1 MLRGTF
7 IWLLSLPPLFLFAQ
21 KAEFDSIVNL
31 LDGHP
36 EHDTIRVEWLMQ
48 LQRYSVFDDAEDF
61 LPYMEEALEISQE
74 IGYGSGIGN
83 ALNGLGV
90 YHFKRSDYEVAL
102 DYVLRSID
110 VLDSLGL
117 EDDLILPYNNLAMIN
132 SRLEHYEEAQEAYRF
147 IIKQLEPNGPS
158 MQLAAVNNN
167 LGISLYAE
175 KKFAESLPYF
185 EQVVSIATELNFPPG
200 IALGEIN
207 WAKALNDLN
216 RPEEA
221 LVQATPAYELSLKLG
236 MKSQKA
242 SAMRELGRA
251 HSALGNHTKAL
262 AFHDSTV
269 QLFRDVQQMGELF
282 PSLFYQSEAYEKAGK
297 HAKALE
303 IFQEFHELQDS
314 VHSEETKNITEQ
326 MRAKF
331 ETNQAVKDK
340 QLAELEAE
348 KSAAE
353 SARNRNLLFAAIGF
367 AVLILIIGFLYVN
380 RLQAQKKAQM
390 LQVESDLRESRM
402 KAIRSQLNPHFIFN
416 ALNSIQYLFY
426 SGDKKTASQFMGDF
440 AMLMR
445 NVLDMSSKAEVT
457 IAEEKK
463 MLSHY
468 LDLEKMRMENAF
480 DYVFEIDGSLDVE
493 KVKLPTMLLQPY
505 VENAVKH
512 AFQGMKEGGKLTISI
527 AKQNQD
533 LLVEIEDNGVGLNA
547 SEKESSHQS
556 FSTDANAERVRM
568 INEGR
573 KHAVGVKMEDLS
585 ELNQEQG
592 TRVSITVPIS

>member
-1 MLRGTF
+1 MLRGILAILISF
-7 IWLLSLPPLFLFAQ
+7 ASISVFAQ

-31 LDGHP
+31 LENHP
-36 EHDTIRVEWLMQ
+36 EHDTTRVLWLME
-48 LQRYSVFDDAEDF
+48 LQKYSVFDDAEDF
-61 LPYMEEALEISQE
+61 LPYMQEALEISE
-74 IGYGSGIGN
+74 KIEYGAGIGN

-185 EQVVSIATELNFPPG
+185 EQVVSIATELKFPPG
-200 IALGEIN
+200 IALGQIN
-207 WAKALNDLN
+207 WAKALNDLEQP
-216 RPEEA
+216 REA
-221 LVQATPAYELSLKLG
+221 LIHAQAAYQVSSDIG
-236 MKSQKA
+236 MKTQGA
-242 SAMRELGRA
+242 AAMRELGRA
-251 HSALGNHTKAL
+251 YSLLGEHDKAI

-269 QLFRDVQQMGELF
+269 QVFREVKQKGELF

-331 ETNQAVKDK
+331 ETDQAVKDK

-367 AVLILIIGFLYVN
+367 AVLILVIGFLYVN

-440 AMLMR
+440 ATLMR

-468 LDLEKMRMENAF
+468 LDLERMRMENAF
-480 DYVFEIDGSLDVE
+480 DYSFEIDEALDAE
-493 KVKLPTMLLQPY
+493 QVKLPTMLLQPY

-512 AFQGMKEGGKLTISI
+512 ALQGIKEGGNLTISI
-527 AKQNQD
+527 SKKKSD
-533 LLVEIEDNGVGLNA
+533 LLVKIEDNGVGLNP
-547 SEKESSHQS
+547 SEKDNSHKS

-573 KHAVGVKMEDLS
+573 KQAVGVQLQDLS
-585 ELNQEQG
+585 DLGKGNG
-592 TRVSITVPIS
+592 TRVTINIPLA